1 MRKKKQNKMLID
13 INREVYAALE
23 RWRDSI
29 NYFENV
35 SDPDLVDYAI
45 FDMEANR
52 RKYMIMLK
60 KYRELQ
66 SKLINE

>member
-1 MRKKKQNKMLID
+1 MRKKKQDKLLIE
-13 INREVYAALE
+13 INREVFAALE

-45 FDMEANR
+45 YDMEANR

-66 SKLINE
+66 SRLINE

>member
-1 MRKKKQNKMLID
+1 MRRKQQDKMLVE
-13 INREVYAALE
+13 INRDVYAALE
-23 RWRDSI
+23 CWRDSI

-60 KYRELQ
+60 KFRELQ